1 MKRMLLSI
9 AASVLL
15 ASSGPTAAGVI
26 KIVEADNPAPA
37 CAAASADLAAA
48 RPPKKR
54 TERAIAL
61 AQAKLSL
68 GLLRA
73 GTDQGD
79 RTVSPAGVAS
89 VLSALEL
96 GGDRAMKK
104 AVAKVLGA
112 GARPGPRLDTF
123 RTALRRLAA
132 GRGDGPFD
140 GADAMFVDQSITL
153 KPGIAETL
161 LAEAQVSVRTVP
173 LDHDEGLAAVNEF
186 VSKAT
191 RGRIPTILEQSS
203 NGAALVAVDAFHF
216 RDCWH
221 VAFDP
226 SRTTASAFRTTNGP
240 SLDVSMMH
248 LDAQPLA
255 YRVSGRFA
263 AVELGYRDPRF
274 VMTLVT
280 TVDAPAL
287 PDAFGPAASLLA
299 GEGFTSASVD
309 LALPAF
315 AAEEARDLL
324 PVLSDLGLAAG
335 VASPGSLTG
344 FADGLTL
351 SAVRQKIVIAV
362 DEAGTVAAA
371 ATAAEAVRSASG
383 PQPVRIDFN
392 KPFVF
397 ALRHRP
403 TGLIVMSGYVAQ
415 PQRAVR

>member
-1 MKRMLLSI
+1 MRRQLLCI
-9 AASVLL
+9 AASVWL
-15 ASSGPTAAGVI
+15 ASSSHAPAGLV
-26 KIVEADNPAPA
+26 KIVETDDPAQA
-37 CAAASADLAAA
+37 CATASSDLAAA
-48 RPPKKR
+48 PRPTKR

-61 AQAKLSL
+61 AQARLSL
-68 GLLRA
+68 SLLGA
-73 GTDQGD
+73 GTDQGGG
-79 RTVSPAGVAS
+79 TVSPAGVAA

-96 GGDRAMKK
+96 GSDGRMKK
-104 AVAKVLGA
+104 AIGKVLGA
-112 GARPGPRLDTF
+112 GARPGLRLESI
-123 RTALRRLAA
+123 RTGLRRLAA
-132 GRGDGPFD
+132 GRAVGPFS
-140 GADAMFVDQSITL
+140 GADALFVDRTVTL

-173 LDHDEGLAAVNEF
+173 LDRDEGLAAVNEF

-191 RGRIPTILEQSS
+191 RGRIPTILDQNSK
-203 NGAALVAVDAFHF
+203 GAALVAVDAFHF

-226 SRTTASAFRTTNGP
+226 SRTTAGLFRTTDGA
-240 SLDVSMMH
+240 SRDVSMMH
-248 LDAQPLA
+248 LDSQPLA
-255 YRVSGRFA
+255 HRLTGRFA
-263 AVELGYRDPRF
+263 AVQLGYRDPRF

-287 PDAFGPAASLLA
+287 PDAFRPAARLLA

-315 AAEEARDLL
+315 AAGEARDLL
-324 PVLSDLGLAAG
+324 PILSDLGLSTG
-335 VASPGSLTG
+335 IASPGSLAG
-344 FADGLTL
+344 FAEGLTL
-351 SAVRQKIVIAV
+351 SAVHQKTEIAV

-371 ATAAEAVRSASG
+371 ATAAEATRSASG

-397 ALRHRP
+397 ALRHKP